1 MKRNIHVFQ
10 IAFTYIGTIVGAG
23 FATGQEIL
31 QFFTQYGRWATLTI
45 MLSTIIFVWLGTKMM
60 LIAHDISAKSYEDL
74 NKHLFGANAGK
85 WITWFTLIVLIG
97 VNSVMLAGAGS
108 VFVEHLHLHYQT
120 GLLITLI
127 GTYLLL
133 SKGIKAIL
141 HMNTVVVPLM
151 IIMSLLLVHS
161 TLSMPNPQSFITNTT
176 DHSTFRTLL
185 SPLLYT
191 SFNLTMAQ
199 AVLVPL
205 GSQTFSRRT
214 IRWGGVLGGIG
225 VGFMLM
231 AAHFAMSAH
240 MPGIQQ
246 FEIPM
251 GSIAYRL
258 GAFVE
263 IIYILLIFMEI
274 FSTFVADIY
283 GVSLQIRQHVQ
294 ISPKLITLFIML
306 TCFLISQFGFSSLL
320 SVLYPIFG
328 MLSLMWVSKLIIA
341 GRGRPFRS
349 SRPRSSF
356 RHSDSKPGDTRHG

>member
-1 MKRNIHVFQ
+1 
-10 IAFTYIGTIVGAG
+10 
-23 FATGQEIL
+23 
-31 QFFTQYGRWATLTI
+31 
-45 MLSTIIFVWLGTKMM
+45 
-60 LIAHDISAKSYEDL
+60 
-74 NKHLFGANAGK
+74 
-85 WITWFTLIVLIG
+85 
-97 VNSVMLAGAGS
+97 
-108 VFVEHLHLHYQT
+108 
-120 GLLITLI
+120 
-127 GTYLLL
+127 
-133 SKGIKAIL
+133 
-141 HMNTVVVPLM
+141 
-151 IIMSLLLVHS
+151 
-161 TLSMPNPQSFITNTT
+161 
-176 DHSTFRTLL
+176 
-185 SPLLYT
+185 
-191 SFNLTMAQ
+191 
-199 AVLVPL
+199 
-205 GSQTFSRRT
+205 
-214 IRWGGVLGGIG
+214 
-225 VGFMLM
+225 
-231 AAHFAMSAH
+231 MSAH

-341 GRGRPFRS
+341 GRRRPFRS

-356 RHSDSKPGDTRHG
+356 RHSDSKPGGTRHG